1 MQYQVPQ
8 FIDTEDKIVGPLSLR
23 QFIYVGVGVGIS
35 AMFFF
40 VLQTWLWVIFSA
52 IVVGGA
58 IAVAFVKIEG
68 RPLTNVLFSAFNF
81 YWKPQTYVWQPEHPT
96 IERSKAPK
104 EATAK
109 KTPSQKQARESV
121 IEKLAAGMAL
131 HKSWESVQVG
141 KKISDKEF
149 VEHKMSGRYQIF
161 RKPSGKRDASRRVD
175 YR

>member
-35 AMFFF
+35 AMLFF
-40 VLQTWLWVIFSA
+40 VLQMWLWTIVSA
-52 IVVGGA
+52 IIVGGA
-58 IAVAFVKIEG
+58 IAIAFVRVEG
-68 RPLTNVLFSAFNF
+68 RPLTNIILSAFNF
-81 YWKPQTYVWQPEHPT
+81 YWRPQTYVWQPEHPT
-96 IERSKAPK
+96 LARSKAPK
-104 EATAK
+104 EMPVK
-109 KTPSQKQARESV
+109 KPTRDSM
-121 IEKLAAGMAL
+121 IEKIAAGMAL

-149 VEHKMSGRYQIF
+149 VEEKMSGRYQIW
-161 RKPSGKRDASRRVD
+161 RKRAGDRDAARRVD